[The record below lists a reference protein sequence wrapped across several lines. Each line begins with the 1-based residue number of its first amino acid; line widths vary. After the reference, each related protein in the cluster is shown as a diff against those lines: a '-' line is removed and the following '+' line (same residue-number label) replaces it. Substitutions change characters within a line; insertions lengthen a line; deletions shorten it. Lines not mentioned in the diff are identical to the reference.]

1 MTVAGIELVRHL
13 RLELAAKIA
22 SDATPQGDV
31 WIRLLRGAEDV
42 AELASHLP
50 DEDPELIRE
59 HVRCIVD
66 ELGRMGNA
74 VFLLPNRR
82 KVESELR

>member
-1 MTVAGIELVRHL
+1 MALAGIELVRHL
-13 RLELAAKIA
+13 RLGLEAKIA

-31 WIRLLRGAEDV
+31 LIRLLRAAENV
-42 AELASHLP
+42 AEHASHLA
-50 DEDPELIRE
+50 DEDADLIRE
-59 HVRCIVD
+59 HARCITE

-82 KVESELR
+82 KVESQLR